1 RHCMGSWR
9 FMLPVSV
16 PAGREC
22 QIFCVRGVFTLT
34 HHWVSKLYP
43 ANDMS
48 GKVMMLADPC
58 SLVRSKR
65 LFLRPDLPLYRQS
78 RAGPV
83 KFAAQRAG
91 PEPRAAPA
99 WGEHGEDPQFDW
111 AEHGAMLRPG
121 GASLL
126 LRTQTLVRPPG

>member
-1 RHCMGSWR
+1 MGSWR

-16 PAGREC
+16 PADGEC

-43 ANDMS
+43 ANDLS

-83 KFAAQRAG
+83 KCAADGGTAATRSTSLGRAWRG
-91 PEPRAAPA
+91 P
-99 WGEHGEDPQFDW
+99 
-111 AEHGAMLRPG
+111 
-121 GASLL
+121 
-126 LRTQTLVRPPG
+126 TI